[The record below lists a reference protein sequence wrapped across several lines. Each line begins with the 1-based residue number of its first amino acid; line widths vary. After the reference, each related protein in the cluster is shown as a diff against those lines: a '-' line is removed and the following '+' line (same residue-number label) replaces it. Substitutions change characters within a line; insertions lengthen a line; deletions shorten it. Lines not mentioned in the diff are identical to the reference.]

1 MLFREKQQ
9 ILIFVTAALI
19 IGGFVLFRHLP
30 LREKIE
36 AVDRTKAAQTVAVTK
51 ALTEIGQLPSLKEQ
65 LSELEVAV
73 GNYDARVP
81 PRRELGVFLQ
91 QIADLMNEHNL
102 AGQLVQPGKEL
113 EKEGVFCIPVDLQC
127 KGRLS
132 QIFGFF
138 RSLQSLDRLVRIEQV
153 KLENDRD
160 FTGDVSVQAKTV
172 IYYGMQAQNG

>member
-1 MLFREKQQ
+1 MF
-9 ILIFVTAALI
+9 IVVAAALI
-19 IGGFVLFRHLP
+19 VGGFVLFRHLP

-91 QIADLMNEHNL
+91 QIADLMNHHNL
-102 AGQLVQPGKEL
+102 AGQLVQPGKEVENQGL
-113 EKEGVFCIPVDLQC
+113 FCIPVDLQC

-138 RSLQSLDRLVRIEQV
+138 ESLQSLDRLVRIRQV

-160 FTGDVSVQAKTV
+160 FSGDVSMQADTV
-172 IYYGMQAQNG
+172 IYYGIQAQKG